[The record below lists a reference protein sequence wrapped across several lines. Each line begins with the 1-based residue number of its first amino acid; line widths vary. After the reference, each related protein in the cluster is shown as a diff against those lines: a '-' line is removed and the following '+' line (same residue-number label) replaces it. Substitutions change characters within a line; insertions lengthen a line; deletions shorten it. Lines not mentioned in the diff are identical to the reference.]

1 MEIRRLNPGEG
12 HLYRE
17 VRLRSLM
24 DSPAAFATTHEAALA
39 RDPGSWAAQA
49 DASAEGGDRA
59 TFIIAGDTVLGLAA
73 IYRDPDIPYEGE
85 LLQMWISPHLR
96 GGDAASH
103 LLATA
108 LLWAA
113 TQGIRLIRAEVKPT
127 NQRALRFYGK
137 HGFQP
142 APGRESTLLIKT
154 L

>member
-1 MEIRRLNPGEG
+1 MHIRRLNPGEG

-24 DSPAAFATTHEAALA
+24 DSPEAFATTHEAALA
-39 RDPGSWAAQA
+39 RDPGSWTAQA
-49 DASAEGGDRA
+49 DSSATGRDRA
-59 TFIIAGDTVLGLAA
+59 TFILIVGDTVLGLAA
-73 IYRDPDIPYEGE
+73 IYRDAHIPSEGE

-96 GGDAASH
+96 GGDAASR

-108 LLWAA
+108 LLWA
-113 TQGIRLIRAEVKPT
+113 TTHGFQLIRAEVKPT

-137 HGFQP
+137 HGFHP
-142 APGRESTLLIKT
+142 APDRENTLLIT